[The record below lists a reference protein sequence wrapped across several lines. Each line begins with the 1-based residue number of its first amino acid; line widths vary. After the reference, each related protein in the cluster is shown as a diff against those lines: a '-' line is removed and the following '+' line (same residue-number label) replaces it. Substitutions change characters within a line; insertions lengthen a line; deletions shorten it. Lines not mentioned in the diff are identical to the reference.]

1 MIYVI
6 DAFSKHAW
14 VVPLKDKK
22 RPCNAFQKL
31 LDESNHCVVDESN
44 RCIAKSETRKSNKL
58 GVDKGSE
65 FSNTSMKSW

>member
-14 VVPLKDKK
+14 VVPLKDEK

-31 LDESNHCVVDESN
+31 LDESN